1 MNMDEQDMNTEAGRP
16 RDVFAEVA
24 EIAVGA
30 AFADT
35 AARRLA
41 AGDIAHALGAAYPEL
56 AAAALRRKPAHRLR
70 WTWAN
75 SSSGIKYMT
84 ATAADGK
91 TVCAGIFRAPGGWEV
106 FVRRADTC
114 ALVASASGIRSLKL
128 ARAIARGMVKG
139 VFGWA
144 DRRAR
149 RHAARAAARA
159 GEEAR

>member
-1 MNMDEQDMNTEAGRP
+1 MDEQVMNMNTEAGRP

-56 AAAALRRKPAHRLR
+56 AAAALRRKPARRLR
-70 WTWAN
+70 WTWEVA
-75 SSSGIKYMT
+75 SSGIKYMT

-91 TVCAGIFRAPGGWEV
+91 AVIAEILAAPGGWAV
-106 FVRRADTC
+106 FVRRCDTC
-114 ALVASASGIRSLKL
+114 ALVASAYDIRSLKL
-128 ARAIARGMVKG
+128 ARSVARGMVKG

-144 DRRAR
+144 DRRSR
-149 RHAARAAARA
+149 RHAARAAKA
-159 GEEAR
+159 GREA